1 MPIEKEPSD
10 HKKTQDDDLATSS
23 PSIVPDRDDVELYQ
37 RQKAGKPKVAADPL
51 LAGDDDEH
59 EEAPV
64 ASGKLP
70 VVLGVIAALALGWAG
85 ALQFQLSRAASDL
98 EAWQMRVVDLE
109 KRLSVTDESSTQSL
123 AALQVKV
130 KEQEE
135 AVTRLRD
142 ESFKHAKATLDQ
154 HTSQLAAL
162 DQTLKSTQ
170 GTATKTAQAADEQRK
185 LIDTAKAQLDQL
197 APTVELS
204 KRRLEEQ
211 QAAIESVTEKGRF
224 TSSVVEKLNL
234 RMSTTEEWV
243 QSINNFRKQ
252 TNREIV
258 DIKQQI
264 SGPIKE
270 TPPK

>member
-1 MPIEKEPSD
+1 MSND
-10 HKKTQDDDLATSS
+10 HNNTQDDELATSS
-23 PSIVPDRDDVELYQ
+23 PSIVPDRDDMALYQ
-37 RQKAGKPKVAADPL
+37 RQKAGKPKVVVDPL
-51 LAGDDDEH
+51 LAGDEEADDEVP
-59 EEAPV
+59 A
-64 ASGKLP
+64 ATGKLP
-70 VVLGVIAALALGWAG
+70 IVLGVIAALALGWAG
-85 ALQFQLSRAASDL
+85 ALQYQLSRAASDL
-98 EAWQMRVVDLE
+98 DAWQMRVVDLE

-142 ESFKHAKATLDQ
+142 DSFKRAKATLDQ
-154 HTSQLAAL
+154 HSTQLAAL
-162 DQTLKSTQ
+162 DQTLKTTQ
-170 GTATKTAQAADEQRK
+170 ATSAKTAQAADDQRK
-185 LIDTAKAQLDQL
+185 LIDAAKGQLDQL

-211 QAAIESVTEKGRF
+211 QAAIESVTEKGRS

-270 TPPK
+270 TAPK